1 MLDASSRLWS
11 NGLIVATE
19 GNLSVRLGA
28 DTLLVTPATRR
39 KWELEP
45 EDLVVV
51 GVAPDADPG
60 GASSDIRIHRAVY
73 AARPDVTAVVHAH
86 VPASM
91 GLTLAGEAPDPAVL
105 PETAIFLPRLP
116 LVPFAGPG
124 SAELAAAVGRAF
136 ADGPAPLPGAVLLER
151 HGAVAVGGGDPLVA
165 LPGAVDRLELVEV
178 LCRAWRDALL
188 IAAATGRDRRDILRG
203 PRPGP
208 GSSAGGGSRR
218 AR

>member
-51 GVAPDADPG
+51 GVTPEADPG
-60 GASSDIRIHRAVY
+60 GASSDIRVHRAVY

-91 GLTLAGEAPDPAVL
+91 GLTLAGEAPDPAAL

-116 LVPFAGPG
+116 LVPFASPG
-124 SAELAAAVGRAF
+124 SAELAAAIGRAF
-136 ADGPAPLPGAVLLER
+136 SDGPAPLPGAVLLER
-151 HGAVAVGGGDPLVA
+151 HGAVAVGGGDPIAA

-203 PRPGP
+203 PSPGP
-208 GSSAGGGSRR
+208 GSPAGGGSRR